1 MTHFLAKP
9 PFKSGP
15 ARSGLLPHALLVLAW
30 LLPVALAQATGVGDF
45 VVDTSPAAKLDNCVE
60 PTEYMRRNH
69 MEVIRHQRDTTV
81 YGGIRSTKHSL
92 AGCVGCHVGYDAQ
105 HKPVAIDDKGQFCAA
120 CHNYAAVTLNCF
132 DCHATIP
139 EGEAWNQV
147 TAAAHAELLPGV
159 EPQVEAAGVARP
171 AAEAPAAAAEGTDQ

>member
-1 MTHFLAKP
+1 MTQHHLNAKHQIA
-9 PFKSGP
+9 S
-15 ARSGLLPHALLVLAW
+15 AVAALLGLVSLGLA
-30 LLPVALAQATGVGDF
+30 AAAQATGVGDF
-45 VVDTSPAAKLDNCVE
+45 VVGSSKAAQLENCVE

-92 AGCVGCHVGYDAQ
+92 AGCVECHVGYDAD
-105 HKPVAIDDKGQFCAA
+105 HKPVDIDGKGQFCAQ
-120 CHNYAAVTLNCF
+120 CHSYAAITLNCF

-147 TAAAHAELLPGV
+147 TAAAHPGGLLPGV
-159 EPQVEAAGVARP
+159 EQQKVPAEPVP
-171 AAEAPAAAAEGTDQ
+171 AAESETQ